1 MPSHKQLIVEV
12 PASTRANGRA
22 DTESLQKAYP
32 QSPIHNGELNDEVVE
47 EQFIALVQEG
57 IVNDGGHTFGEFDR
71 DYTDAPNFEDVE
83 TGGGGLPGAPYAP
96 NVASPAQPGDPTS
109 IPEVGAEVTKNARG
123 GGDPFPGDGLAS
135 PSTTSKN
142 VSAQTVRIGSLQSGT
157 STPGGGS

>member
-1 MPSHKQLIVEV
+1 MPTHRQMIVDT
-12 PASTRANGRA
+12 PTSTRANGSS
-22 DTESLQKAYP
+22 DKDSLQKSYP
-32 QSPIHNGELNDEVVE
+32 QSPVYSGEMTDDTVKE
-47 EQFIALVQEG
+47 EFVALVQEG
-57 IVNDGGHTFGEFDR
+57 VVNDGGHTFGEFDR

-83 TGGGGLPGAPYAP
+83 TGGGGLPGSPYAP

-109 IPEVGAEVTKNARG
+109 IPEVGAEVTNNARG